1 MCNEMKYYEEKVCA
15 DTKKHSIRLTS
26 LLRNTNLMFGIHVRT
41 YTYTFV
47 YTKLIMTV
55 KHNCSFFWSFCTV

>member
-15 DTKKHSIRLTS
+15 DTKKHSVRR
-26 LLRNTNLMFGIHVRT
+26 LLRNTNLIFGIHVHT

-55 KHNCSFFWSFCTV
+55 KHNCGLFVQFDF